1 MYCFNFV
8 GILNLWLHPV
18 PDDHH
23 RRWVDETQDSSIIP
37 DRAAGC
43 LVFWPEKRALLWKN
57 RVFPVPYSV
66 LINVAENFSQCWVR
80 RTFYCGPPLNIR
92 VGWISKYYTQER
104 RKSLFKRYGA
114 ALQRSMDK
122 RQYYC
127 KPSVL
132 STQGWKNC
140 HYSGKTCQSWNFCQ
154 KIFSQ
159 TNDDAMPL
167 ELDQMVLKIKIFKS
181 LSHRLSTYKSLQL
194 RMMLMLFCCLE
205 GRQESFYHTW

>member
-1 MYCFNFV
+1 M
-8 GILNLWLHPV
+8 
-18 PDDHH
+18 
-23 RRWVDETQDSSIIP
+23 
-37 DRAAGC
+37 
-43 LVFWPEKRALLWKN
+43 
-57 RVFPVPYSV
+57 FPV

-92 VGWISKYYTQER
+92 VGWISKYYTQQR

-181 LSHRLSTYKSLQL
+181 LSHRLSTFKSYNCEWCFFAVW
-194 RMMLMLFCCLE
+194 RDVKRVFTVH
-205 GRQESFYHTW
+205 GRSDVGRNISAAGRASFFTIQKRWEPLIASK